1 MHTPDSDSDPVYDL
15 SRWWWVTWQKVEP
28 DANPPVFRYYR
39 LYLQQDLWGQ
49 WELLRCWGRIG
60 QKPSRE
66 RRERVDSPEVA
77 AVIRQQ
83 VQKIRRQHRYGP
95 VEAPLVALDLA
106 NWTTEDTGN
115 PVLRG
120 NLNKGQIE
128 ISIFLMDEG
137 NKGNEGKEN
146 AQKRGF

>member
-1 MHTPDSDSDPVYDL
+1 MDTSDSDSDLVYDL
-15 SRWWWVTWQKVEP
+15 SRWWCVTWQKVQP
-28 DANPPVFRYYR
+28 DAEPPVFRYYR
-39 LYLQQDLWGQ
+39 LCLQQDLWEQ

-66 RRERVDSPEVA
+66 RRERVDSPEA
-77 AVIRQQ
+77 AEAIRKQ
-83 VQKIRRQHRYGP
+83 VQKTRRQHRYVP

-106 NWTTEDTGN
+106 NCTSEDTGN

-128 ISIFLMDEG
+128 KPVFLMDEG
-137 NKGNEGKEN
+137 NKGKEN
-146 AQKRGF
+146 AQKKGF